1 MPCLTLFLLTLA
13 LLFDSTGTVRTGLCC
28 AALHECGHIAAYAF
42 LWHRLPLLE
51 LSPFGICLRLRGQP
65 MTARQELL
73 LAAAGPLANLLIC
86 AAVLLFMRGAGYSYG
101 GYWFACCNLLVG
113 GSNLLPLPGLDGW
126 RIAGALHGI
135 WRT

>member
-51 LSPFGICLRLRGQP
+51 FSPFGICLRLRGQP

-73 LAAAGPLANLLIC
+73 LAAAGPLANLLVC

-113 GSNLLPLPGLDGW
+113 GSNLLLLPGLDGW

>member
-51 LSPFGICLRLRGQP
+51 FSPFGICLRLRGQP
-65 MTARQELL
+65 MTALQELL
-73 LAAAGPLANLLIC
+73 LAAAGPLANLLVC

>member
-1 MPCLTLFLLTLA
+1 MERSCFSEKTLTLSVLTAEFARCVLQTGAPVTARSFLL
-13 LLFDSTGTVRTGLCC
+13 RGL
-28 AALHECGHIAAYAF
+28 
-42 LWHRLPLLE
+42 
-51 LSPFGICLRLRGQP
+51 P

-73 LAAAGPLANLLIC
+73 LAAAGPLANLLAC

-135 WRT
+135 GRT

>member
-1 MPCLTLFLLTLA
+1 MPYLTLFLLTLA

-73 LAAAGPLANLLIC
+73 LAAAGPLANLLVC

-135 WRT
+135 GRT